1 MLVHCRMYISLFYQF
16 SFAPKRKQHTNVDA
30 VQPSAHFLL
39 RRWLLS
45 GQLLHVPAT
54 AVEASTTVGV
64 ALFLDFFSIATA
76 IAFLRLLISGGHF
89 LTKLAISFV
98 LWFVR

>member
-1 MLVHCRMYISLFYQF
+1 M
-16 SFAPKRKQHTNVDA
+16 
-30 VQPSAHFLL
+30 
-39 RRWLLS
+39 LS
-45 GQLLHVPAT
+45 GQLLHIPAT

-89 LTKLAISFV
+89 WLVWHSLAVLAVIFMVVRPIKLF
-98 LWFVR
+98 